1 MGDRGMST
9 LITTNIK
16 HPSSSSNNLVLT
28 SGGGVTGAGKILQV
42 VQTLKTD
49 AFTTTSTS
57 AVDITGMSVTITPSS
72 SSNKVLVTV
81 NLAMGTEDDN
91 FTYARLLR
99 GSTEL
104 AVADAASDRP
114 RPLFMVYNTN
124 EGIIETRSFTF
135 LDSPS
140 TTSATTYKMQLNCS
154 TSGNAYIN
162 RSYRDNDAST
172 YDPRLPS
179 TITAM
184 EVAA

>member
-1 MGDRGMST
+1 MAVISSNALTG
-9 LITTNIK
+9 ITTRMADAAM
-16 HPSSSSNNLVLT
+16 S
-28 SGGGVTGAGKILQV
+28 AGSIVQI

-49 AFTTTSTS
+49 TFTTTSTS

-81 NLAMGTEDDN
+81 NLAMGTDDDN

-104 AVADAASDRP
+104 AVADAASNRQ

-124 EGIIETRSFTF
+124 EGTIETRSFTF

-154 TSGNAYIN
+154 TAGNAYIN
-162 RSYRDNDAST
+162 RSHRDNDAST

-184 EVAA
+184 EVAV